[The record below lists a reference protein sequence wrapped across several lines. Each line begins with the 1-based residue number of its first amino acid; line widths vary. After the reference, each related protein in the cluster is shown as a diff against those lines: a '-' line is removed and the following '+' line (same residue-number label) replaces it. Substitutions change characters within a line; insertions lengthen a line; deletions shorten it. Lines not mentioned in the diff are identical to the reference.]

1 MCNLYF
7 VGHAPLTLT
16 KPFSNF
22 LLLPG
27 FTILCT
33 VTMIFVLHQAK
44 GQEKSLQWLEKAI
57 NKIWKGSSIK
67 YVCNCLGMTGSSK
80 MSTAAYRGR
89 ECQASHVCIS
99 FHFLAGFLS
108 YSVLFYLQKF
118 NLTFSE
124 KRCVR

>member
-57 NKIWKGSSIK
+57 NKI
-67 YVCNCLGMTGSSK
+67 
-80 MSTAAYRGR
+80 
-89 ECQASHVCIS
+89 
-99 FHFLAGFLS
+99 
-108 YSVLFYLQKF
+108 
-118 NLTFSE
+118 
-124 KRCVR
+124 